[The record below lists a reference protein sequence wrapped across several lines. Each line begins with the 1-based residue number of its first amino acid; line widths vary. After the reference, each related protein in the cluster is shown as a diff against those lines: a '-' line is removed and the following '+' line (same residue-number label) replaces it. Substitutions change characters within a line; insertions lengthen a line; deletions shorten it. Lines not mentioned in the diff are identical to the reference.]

1 MRHAGEA
8 KQHDHRT
15 LIQKVFG
22 YCPSCGKWLRT
33 VRTCRQ
39 NTSYADD
46 EKNFFTGCK
55 PCEEENDRYWDEMW
69 ADYYR
74 SCL

>member
-22 YCPSCGKWLRT
+22 YCPSCGTKMYSEGT
-33 VRTCRQ
+33 
-39 NTSYADD
+39 NDD
-46 EKNFFTGCK
+46 
-55 PCEEENDRYWDEMW
+55 
-69 ADYYR
+69 
-74 SCL
+74 